1 MAIAAASTG
10 GNLAGAFGVFLV
22 FGLGVATSMLAFAYG
37 SRKALTSRRTVA
49 VTIAKYGKPAFGVL
63 LLLLLLLLLL
73 VVGGLILSGLDRA
86 MEASVLEAMPDWLV
100 RFTTRF

>member
-1 MAIAAASTG
+1 VGPTLGVAIAAASTG
-10 GNLAGAFGVFLV
+10 GNLAGAIGVFLV

-37 SRKALTSRRTVA
+37 SRKALASRRTVA
-49 VTIAKYGKPAFGVL
+49 LTLSRYGKPAFGIVL
-63 LLLLLLLLLL
+63 V